1 MHFWTPL
8 KFRFHFNYC
17 QEIFSRE
24 FFGVSFTRLVI
35 ITNEQDVDVPSDAGS
50 ILQHLLHATQ
60 QHAEDGLLDVL
71 VAVDAG
77 GQGTSQLIKDVL
89 KAHSK
94 KGGTERYFSAGEK
107 KRKKKRE
114 TAST

>member
-1 MHFWTPL
+1 MDG
-8 KFRFHFNYC
+8 
-17 QEIFSRE
+17 SRLD
-24 FFGVSFTRLVI
+24 TRLVI

-50 ILQHLLHATQ
+50 VLQHLLHTTQ

-89 KAHSK
+89 EAQSRSSETLFLSW
-94 KGGTERYFSAGEK
+94 GWGEE
-107 KRKKKRE
+107 KRE
-114 TAST
+114 TSST